1 MTDKTITLTEAEL
14 DAKIDEAT
22 KGLKDKNAELLGE
35 VKKLKKGSAVDPAEV
50 EKLEGQIDDLK
61 TKLAESDKAN
71 KKITK
76 ELETITGKLQAES
89 GFTEKLLKQNGLAAE
104 LAKNGVTNPA
114 LLEAA
119 QALLGSQVQIVA
131 DGENRVAKVGDKTL
145 DAYVKE
151 WAGSD
156 KGKHFVTA
164 TGNSG
169 GGANGSASKGD
180 GSKTATRAQFDGMDH
195 MSRATFAKEGGKVV
209 D

>member
-1 MTDKTITLTEAEL
+1 MTPEEIQ
-14 DAKIDEAT
+14 AKIDAAVEEAT
-22 KGLKDKNAELLGE
+22 NGLKTKNAELLGE
-35 VKKLKKGSAVDPAEV
+35 VKKLKKGSAVDPVEV
-50 EKLEGQIDDLK
+50 EKLESTIEELK
-61 TKLAESDKAN
+61 TQLSESGKQVKKL
-71 KKITK
+71 TK
-76 ELETITGKLQAES
+76 DFETASNALKTES

-119 QALLGSQVQIVA
+119 QALLGAHVQIVA
-131 DGENRVAKVGDKTL
+131 DGENRMAKVGDKAL

-164 TGNSG
+164 AGNSG
-169 GGANGSASKGD
+169 GGAQGGARSGD
-180 GSKTATRAQFDGMDH
+180 GAKTVKRDAFESMDH
-195 MSRATFAKEGGKVV
+195 MARATFAKEGGKVV